1 MDWWPP
7 AHAPSFPPSL
17 LPSQVTI
24 LCWITY
30 FWRWRIHLG
39 KTEVVEIKIEG
50 PLLCTGDAA
59 PRCSLT
65 FSSAF
70 VHFFALWL
78 NMNNH
83 LVPSCCTAVS
93 SETQMG
99 SSPLSLIYI
108 NFYLYSSLIY
118 LHTNACVC
126 AHARSQCSGAWPSA
140 LNYWK
145 GNCM

>member
-1 MDWWPP
+1 MILTWTGGLLLMC
-7 AHAPSFPPSL
+7 PPSVPLYSPPKWPYCVEL
-17 LPSQVTI
+17 L
-24 LCWITY
+24 Y
-30 FWRWRIHLG
+30 FGRWRIHLG
-39 KTEVVEIKIEG
+39 KTEVVGIKIEG

-70 VHFFALWL
+70 VHFFALWLNMNKFFALWL

-108 NFYLYSSLIY
+108 NFYLYSSFDLPP
-118 LHTNACVC
+118 HKCMCVC
-126 AHARSQCSGAWPSA
+126 SCTLAV
-140 LNYWK
+140 
-145 GNCM
+145 